1 MVPGILIIILFA
13 AFNLDEFEGE
23 LGAVALVIVS
33 VLTFDLPNVKL
44 SLPKKRYIRS
54 TYLPS
59 ISTEKICVGRGCTQM
74 IKFTWKCFVDNFFFK
89 LESN

>member
-33 VLTFDLPNVKL
+33 VLTFDLANVTDG
-44 SLPKKRYIRS
+44 SV
-54 TYLPS
+54 
-59 ISTEKICVGRGCTQM
+59 EKIEFSLLTLSVPMVSYLTM
-74 IKFTWKCFVDNFFFK
+74 KI
-89 LESN
+89 

>member
-33 VLTFDLPNVKL
+33 VLTFDLANVTDG
-44 SLPKKRYIRS
+44 SV
-54 TYLPS
+54 
-59 ISTEKICVGRGCTQM
+59 EK
-74 IKFTWKCFVDNFFFK
+74 N
-89 LESN
+89 

>member
-33 VLTFDLPNVKL
+33 VLTFDLANVTDG
-44 SLPKKRYIRS
+44 SV
-54 TYLPS
+54 
-59 ISTEKICVGRGCTQM
+59 EKI
-74 IKFTWKCFVDNFFFK
+74 KFSLLTLSVPMVSYLTMKI
-89 LESN
+89 

>member
-33 VLTFDLPNVKL
+33 VLTFDLANVTDG
-44 SLPKKRYIRS
+44 SV
-54 TYLPS
+54 
-59 ISTEKICVGRGCTQM
+59 EKI
-74 IKFTWKCFVDNFFFK
+74 KFSLLTLSVPMVSYLTMKT
-89 LESN
+89 